1 MITPLK
7 GETFNQAKGFYQG
20 MIKSSRDMLE
30 IVQKLP
36 RNDLSKEVIGQ
47 EKEFIRYY
55 YNELKKLYQWR
66 AKLEK

>member
-1 MITPLK
+1 
-7 GETFNQAKGFYQG
+7 

>member
-7 GETFNQAKGFYQG
+7 SETFNQAKGFYQG